1 MDKII
6 YSYLIYWAWC
16 SPVKCKA
23 DYYGQLQMFSVVD
36 TWNVPLWDGCCCGI
50 VQVTAA
56 LISRLLSPGQLW
68 TDQQSTITAQQ
79 WISVILSLLLHRQ
92 VALTSRKNYCLL
104 SGFPRKIWNRARS
117 EALDCVF
124 QFWRVY
130 SAFLVNLS
138 LFTFLSVLSQTTN
151 TLYNRQCYLENQEVE
166 LGGVAA
172 VVVVDSRRCI
182 GH

>member
-23 DYYGQLQMFSVVD
+23 DLWSTINVFSSGHMECTTVRRVLLR
-36 TWNVPLWDGCCCGI
+36 NSSGNSSFNFPI
-50 VQVTAA
+50 AVT
-56 LISRLLSPGQLW
+56 R
-68 TDQQSTITAQQ
+68 STITAQQ

-130 SAFLVNLS
+130 SAFLINLS
-138 LFTFLSVLSQTTN
+138 LFTFLSVLRQTTN